1 MDYAVLEPIKRHG
14 NEEQLKTY
22 MELREKF
29 LSGEKGSVKQ
39 ISALKKSV
47 TGRVIPKEERE
58 GLEMFEHILHSM
70 SEEEIKPGRVETDYY
85 RNSVR
90 MGKECEKDGGYWESN
105 TEMTARAFA
114 CYVKDRLGYCSDYL
128 AGHADCAVTFA
139 AGKDGKLE
147 VLKAF
152 PEGDERKAI
161 NAAFDEVMEALKKD
175 GMFAAMDA
183 EENIPA

>member
-1 MDYAVLEPIKRHG
+1 
-14 NEEQLKTY
+14 
-22 MELREKF
+22 
-29 LSGEKGSVKQ
+29 
-39 ISALKKSV
+39 
-47 TGRVIPKEERE
+47 
-58 GLEMFEHILHSM
+58 MFEHILHSM

-114 CYVKDRLGYCSDYL
+114 CYVKDRLSYRSDYL
-128 AGHADCAVTFA
+128 VGHADCAVTFV

-152 PEGDERKAI
+152 PEGEERKAI
-161 NAAFDEVMEALKKD
+161 NAAFDKVMETLRQEGILGCVDVETD
-175 GMFAAMDA
+175 GLQEMTEAV
-183 EENIPA
+183 